1 MDVPDRDPAGL
12 APFRNWLAAEPASDC
27 LDDLEAL
34 RRHLIALDRA
44 RIPADEMLHWIGPL
58 AVRVAD
64 IAERFR
70 LRLLS
75 TQLPLPHAMHDAGL
89 QLIGALLDGAGLVER
104 LSAEPLQ
111 HCDDESVRALL
122 AAHGLGFV
130 MEAYRLACMAA
141 VEAVPGL
148 WARGCAL
155 YRAVARSGQGAA
167 TVGTV
172 YFKRMI
178 AVATLQPES
187 LTARELAWLFDY
199 LAAAVCET
207 ELADHPPMPENAS
220 FWMDAGGD
228 APPVARIR
236 LAPPAQAPTIH
247 FHARVLARRLG
258 DKIDWLEGRIAEAE
272 VIGLERDAEL
282 LEPETSGL
290 PLGLTPIEV
299 VSLLR
304 RMRER
309 WTTPPNRA
317 LPRRAQHYTVQA
329 CVGLG
334 AIWRMLRRGEAH
346 ASLSEWAV
354 SNESPGGFALVSVS
368 GVDGAVTAGA
378 ALALRR
384 DATQPW
390 TICIVRWLRGDRPGV
405 MELGLQAI
413 AHGCSAVSVGFRG
426 NEPQAPVPA
435 LMLPPLTAMRRHH
448 AILAPAGS
456 YTSRRFVLMR
466 EAEQLYVAQGRV
478 LNLDMQTAS
487 VEVFQYEIDPY
498 AL

>member
-1 MDVPDRDPAGL
+1 MDVPDPDPAGL
-12 APFRNWLAAEPASDC
+12 APIRNWLAAEPAGDC
-27 LDDLEAL
+27 LDELDAL
-34 RRHLIALDRA
+34 RRHLITLDRA
-44 RIPADEMLHWIGPL
+44 RVSGDHMVHWIGPL

-75 TQLPLPHAMHDAGL
+75 TQLPLPHAMHDAAV
-89 QLIGALLDGAGLVER
+89 QLIGVLLDCAGLIER
-104 LSAEPLQ
+104 LAAAPLQ
-111 HCDDESVRALL
+111 QRDDEAVRALL

-141 VEAVPGL
+141 VETVPGL

-155 YRAVARSGQGAA
+155 YRALAQSGEDAA
-167 TVGTV
+167 TLGTV

-199 LAAAVCET
+199 LAAAVRET
-207 ELADHPPMPENAS
+207 ELADHPSMPENAS
-220 FWMDAGGD
+220 FWIDCDGD
-228 APPVARIR
+228 APPVAWIR
-236 LAPPAQAPTIH
+236 RTPPAQAPTIH
-247 FHARVLARRLG
+247 FHARALARRLG
-258 DKIDWLEGRIAEAE
+258 DTIDWLESRIAEAE

-290 PLGLTPIEV
+290 PPGLTPVEV

-309 WTTPPNRA
+309 WITPPNRV

-346 ASLSEWAV
+346 ANLSKWAV

-368 GVDGAVTAGA
+368 GVDGAVAAGA

-384 DATQPW
+384 DTAQPW

-405 MELGLQAI
+405 MEMGLQAI
-413 AHGCSAVSVGFRG
+413 AHGCTAVSVGFRG
-426 NEPQAPVPA
+426 NEPQVPVPA
-435 LMLPPLTAMRRHH
+435 LMLPPLAALRRHH

-466 EAEQLYVAQGRV
+466 EAERLYVAQGRV
-478 LNLDMQTAS
+478 LNLDLQTAS